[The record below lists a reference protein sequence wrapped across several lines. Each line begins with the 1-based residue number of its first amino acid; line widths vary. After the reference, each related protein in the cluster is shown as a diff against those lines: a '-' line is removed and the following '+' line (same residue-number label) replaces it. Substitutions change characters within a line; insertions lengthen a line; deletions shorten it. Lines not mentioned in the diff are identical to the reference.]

1 MKIERHFQYS
11 HDPFVESA
19 RNRLSL
25 RGRSARL
32 CGSGFAGKPV
42 WDEGFPAS
50 STTRGKPGCARR
62 GPLPPGGVRAAREGR
77 KWRERPPFLP
87 PSCGTGQGNDI
98 HVDIH
103 PFSLPQGRSLHS
115 DPCGK
120 ARKNP
125 TDGGADAPT
134 RGPMKWR
141 YPVGSCCFSKG
152 IGLVLCLVILLA
164 EVTLYEQDMAGAG
177 CQGAFQRVA

>member
-1 MKIERHFQYS
+1 MEGATPPFCPLVRHRRVLTGAHS
-11 HDPFVESA
+11 
-19 RNRLSL
+19 
-25 RGRSARL
+25 GARL
-32 CGSGFAGKPV
+32 TLPSG
-42 WDEGFPAS
+42 
-50 STTRGKPGCARR
+50 
-62 GPLPPGGVRAAREGR
+62 
-77 KWRERPPFLP
+77 
-87 PSCGTGQGNDI
+87 
-98 HVDIH
+98 
-103 PFSLPQGRSLHS
+103 GRSLHS

-125 TDGGADAPT
+125 TDGGGDAPA

-152 IGLVLCLVILLA
+152 IRLVLCLVILLA